1 MEIPLY
7 YQEIFKSYTQNL
19 LKQLTST
26 CKICNG
32 VGYQV
37 LENDMFRD
45 CECTKKFHQLKKYTN
60 CGINVKHIGRE
71 MKWFKDEFTE
81 ESYNKLKEIE
91 ANLNDVL
98 KVNFLIYPANNNM
111 WGASHIGNQIIKF
124 CIDQKKKCAV
134 ASAKNVMDLFFSWD
148 KPELQECM
156 EYLQWVD
163 VLLIDEFGTEYNTK
177 MKDNKSYVAN
187 SFNGFVMERK
197 RLNKPTIIASN
208 FQAAYLKETYAT
220 EIQNVIFSNFVGLR
234 INSKTR
240 KKTEFDGLEVK
251 LKKPELKGCFDDLN
265 SIDIKDKQRKGMF

>member
-1 MEIPLY
+1 VDIPLY

-45 CECTKKFHQLKKYTN
+45 CECIKKFHQLKKYTN

-111 WGASHIGNQIIKF
+111 
-124 CIDQKKKCAV
+124 
-134 ASAKNVMDLFFSWD
+134 
-148 KPELQECM
+148 
-156 EYLQWVD
+156 
-163 VLLIDEFGTEYNTK
+163 
-177 MKDNKSYVAN
+177 
-187 SFNGFVMERK
+187 
-197 RLNKPTIIASN
+197 
-208 FQAAYLKETYAT
+208 
-220 EIQNVIFSNFVGLR
+220 
-234 INSKTR
+234 
-240 KKTEFDGLEVK
+240 
-251 LKKPELKGCFDDLN
+251 
-265 SIDIKDKQRKGMF
+265 